1 MCGFCGYINKKEK
14 DSIKKM
20 NDAIIHRGPDDE
32 SYYKDDFIAM
42 GFRRLSIID
51 LKGGRQPMTNED
63 DSMIITFNGEI
74 YNFKEIKEDLIKKGH
89 KFKTNADT
97 EVILHGYEEYK
108 EKILDK
114 LRGMFAFAIWD
125 KNNQKLFCARDHF
138 GQKPFYYGI
147 FNNTFMYASEIKSML
162 YHPDFKKEVNKE
174 ALKPYLT
181 FQTSVLEETFFKGVY
196 KLRPGHYLKYDFKTN
211 KIETKEYYNIN
222 FKPKDQNFDKLVEK
236 IDDTIT
242 KSIDYHI
249 ISDVP
254 VGAYLSGG
262 IDSSYVVSYLKPD
275 KTFSVGFDYK
285 NFNEV
290 PMAKD
295 LSDMLNIQ
303 NKNELIN
310 SDDFFESID
319 KVQYYADEPT
329 ANLSAVP
336 LYFLSKLASKDV
348 KVVLSGEGADELF
361 GGYTSYDE
369 DIKLKKYRKL
379 PFFIRKA
386 LKTIVSPLPSFHGK
400 NFLTKGG
407 SKIEDYYVGN
417 AFIFD
422 NKEANKILTD
432 KYKSTLTYQEIT
444 KPYFDKVAGEDD
456 LTKMQYLDM
465 YFWLP
470 NDILLKADKM
480 SMANSLELRVP
491 ILDKEVFALAKT
503 IPTKYKLSHN
513 TTKYILRKAASKR
526 IPEEWYKRRKKGFP
540 VPIIKWFRE
549 EKYYS
554 IVKQIFEEDFTK
566 EFFDQKLLIKML
578 DEHYTSKKNHCRKLW
593 TVFVYLIWYKTFF
606 IDLKGWNKFSAFFTQ
621 IKSTAKYY

>member
-1 MCGFCGYINKKEK
+1 MCGFCGYLNKKNK
-14 DSIKKM
+14 DYIKQM
-20 NDAIIHRGPDDE
+20 NNAIVHRGPDDE
-32 SYYKDDFIAM
+32 AYYKDDFIAM

-51 LKGGRQPMTNED
+51 LKGGRQPIEYKD
-63 DSMIITFNGEI
+63 KVITFNGEI
-74 YNFKEIKEDLIKKGH
+74 YNFKEIKEDLLNKGYN
-89 KFKTNADT
+89 FKTKTDT
-97 EVILHGYEEYK
+97 EVILIGYEEYG

-114 LRGMFAFAIWD
+114 LRGMFAFVIWD
-125 KNNQKLFCARDHF
+125 KSKKVLFAARDHF
-138 GQKPFYYGI
+138 GQKPFYYANMNG
-147 FNNTFMYASEIKSML
+147 TFMYASEIKSLL
-162 YHPDFKKEVNKE
+162 YHPDFVKKINKE

-181 FQTSVLEETFFKGVY
+181 FQTSVLNETFFKGVY
-196 KLRPGHYLKYDFKTN
+196 KLKPGHYFIYDLDN
-211 KIETKEYYNIN
+211 DKIDIKEYYNIN
-222 FKPKDQNFDKLVEK
+222 FKPRKNDFDKTVKK

-295 LSDMLNIQ
+295 LSDILGIE

-319 KVQYYADEPT
+319 KVQYFADEPT

-361 GGYTSYDE
+361 GGYTSYEVD
-369 DIKLKKYRKL
+369 KTLMKYKKL
-379 PFFIRKA
+379 PFFIRKFI
-386 LKTIVSPLPSFHGK
+386 KTLISPLPSFHGK

-417 AFIFD
+417 AFIFN
-422 NKEANKILTD
+422 NKEANKILTE
-432 KYKSTLTYQEIT
+432 KYKNDIKYQDIT
-444 KPYFDKVAGEDD
+444 KPYYDKVKDEDD

-491 ILDKEVFALAKT
+491 ILDKEVFKLAKT
-503 IPTKYKLSHN
+503 IPSEYKLSHN

-554 IVKQIFEEDFTK
+554 IVKNIFEEDFTH

-578 DEHYTSKKNHCRKLW
+578 DEHYNCKKNNCRKLW
-593 TVFVYLIWYKTFF
+593 TIFVFLVWYKKFF
-606 IDLKGWNKFSAFFTQ
+606 VDFK
-621 IKSTAKYY
+621 KSEI

>member
-1 MCGFCGYINKKEK
+1 MCGFCGFINKKDKK
-14 DSIKKM
+14 DIKKM

-32 SYYKDDFIAM
+32 SYYKDDYIAM

-51 LKGGRQPMTNED
+51 LKGGKQPMSNED
-63 DSMIITFNGEI
+63 NSMIITFNGEI
-74 YNFKEIKEDLIKKGH
+74 YNFKELKKELLKKGH
-89 KFKTNADT
+89 IFKTNSDT
-97 EVILHGYEEYK
+97 EVILHGFEEYN

-114 LRGMFAFAIWD
+114 LRGMFAFVIWD
-125 KNNQKLFCARDHF
+125 KKNHTLFGARDHF
-138 GQKPFYYGI
+138 GQKPFYYANMNG
-147 FNNTFMYASEIKSML
+147 TFMYASEIKSLL
-162 YHPDFKKEVNKE
+162 YHEDFEKKVNEK

-196 KLRPGHYLKYDFKTN
+196 KLKPGHYLKYDFKSN

-222 FKPKDQNFDKLVEK
+222 FKPTVQNFDKLVDE
-236 IDDTIT
+236 IDKTIT
-242 KSIDYHI
+242 ESIDYHT

-254 VGAYLSGG
+254 IGAYLSGG
-262 IDSSYVVSYLKPD
+262 IDSSYVVSYLKPN
-275 KTFSVGFDYK
+275 KTFSVGFDYD

-295 LSDMLNIQ
+295 LSDLLNIQ
-303 NKNELIN
+303 NKSKIIN
-310 SDDFFESID
+310 ADDFFESID

-336 LYFLSKLASKDV
+336 LFFLSNLASKDV

-379 PFFIRKA
+379 PFFIRKTVKA
-386 LKTIVSPLPSFHGK
+386 LISPLPSFHGK

-422 NKEANKILTD
+422 NKEANKILSD
-432 KYKSTLTYQEIT
+432 KYKNKITYQDIT
-444 KPYFDKVAGEDD
+444 KPYYDKVKGRDD

-491 ILDKEVFALAKT
+491 ILDKEVFKLAKT
-503 IPTKYKLSHN
+503 IPSEYKLSHN
-513 TTKYILRKAASKR
+513 TTKYVLRKAASKR
-526 IPEEWYKRRKKGFP
+526 IPEQWYKRRKKGFP

-549 EKYYS
+549 EKYYN
-554 IVKQIFEEDFTK
+554 IVKNVFNEDFTK
-566 EFFDQKLLIKML
+566 EFFNQKDLIKML
-578 DEHYTSKKNHCRKLW
+578 DQHYNCKKNNCRKIW
-593 TVFVYLIWYKTFF
+593 TIYVFLVWYKKFF
-606 IDLKGWNKFSAFFTQ
+606 IEIN
-621 IKSTAKYY
+621 

>member
-147 FNNTFMYASEIKSML
+147 FNNTFMYASEIKSLL
-162 YHPDFKKEVNKE
+162 YHPDFKKEVNKD

-606 IDLKGWNKFSAFFTQ
+606 IDLKS
-621 IKSTAKYY
+621 

>member
-89 KFKTNADT
+89 IFKTNADT

-125 KNNQKLFCARDHF
+125 KKNQILFCARDHF
-138 GQKPFYYGI
+138 GQKPFYYGL
-147 FNNTFMYASEIKSML
+147 FNNTFMYASEIKSLL

-181 FQTSVLEETFFKGVY
+181 FQTSVLDETFFKGVY

-211 KIETKEYYNIN
+211 KTEIREYYNIN
-222 FKPKDQNFDKLVEK
+222 FKPQNQNFDKLVEK

-369 DIKLKKYRKL
+369 DIKLKEYRKL

-386 LKTIVSPLPSFHGK
+386 IKTIISPLPSFHGK

-422 NKEANKILTD
+422 NKEANRILSD
-432 KYKSTLTYQEIT
+432 KYKSSLTYQEIT
-444 KPYFDKVAGEDD
+444 KPYFDKVANEDD

-526 IPEEWYKRRKKGFP
+526 IPEAWYKRRKKGFP

-554 IVKQIFEEDFTK
+554 IVKEIFEEDFTK

-593 TVFVYLIWYKTFF
+593 TVFVFLVWYKTFF
-606 IDLKGWNKFSAFFTQ
+606 IDF
-621 IKSTAKYY
+621 KS

>member
-147 FNNTFMYASEIKSML
+147 FNNTFMYASEIKSLL
-162 YHPDFKKEVNKE
+162 YHPDFKKEVNKD

-196 KLRPGHYLKYDFKTN
+196 KLRPGHYLKYDLKTN

-606 IDLKGWNKFSAFFTQ
+606 IDLKS
-621 IKSTAKYY
+621 

>member
-63 DSMIITFNGEI
+63 DSMVITFNGEI
-74 YNFKEIKEDLIKKGH
+74 YNFKEIKEDLLKKGH

-147 FNNTFMYASEIKSML
+147 FNNTFMYASEIKSLL

-181 FQTSVLEETFFKGVY
+181 FQTSVLDETFFKGVY
-196 KLRPGHYLKYDFKTN
+196 KLKPGHYLTYDHKTN
-211 KIETKEYYNIN
+211 KIETKEYYDIN
-222 FKPKDQNFDKLVEK
+222 FKPKDQDFDKLVDK

-295 LSDMLNIQ
+295 LSEMLNIQ

-417 AFIFD
+417 AFIFN
-422 NKEANKILTD
+422 NKEANKILSD
-432 KYKSTLTYQEIT
+432 KYKSNLTYQEIT
-444 KPYFDKVAGEDD
+444 KPYFDKVKNEDD

-491 ILDKEVFALAKT
+491 ILDKEVFELAKT

-549 EKYYS
+549 EKYYT
-554 IVKQIFEEDFTK
+554 IVKEIFEEDFTK

-606 IDLKGWNKFSAFFTQ
+606 IDLKS
-621 IKSTAKYY
+621 

>member
-89 KFKTNADT
+89 KFKTNSDT

-147 FNNTFMYASEIKSML
+147 FNNTFMYASEIKSL
-162 YHPDFKKEVNKE
+162 LHHPDFKKEVNKE

-181 FQTSVLEETFFKGVY
+181 FQTSVLDETFFKGVY
-196 KLRPGHYLKYDFKTN
+196 KLRPSHYLTYDFKTN

-222 FKPKDQNFDKLVEK
+222 FKPKQQDFDKLVEK

-386 LKTIVSPLPSFHGK
+386 LKNIVSPLPSFHGK

-422 NKEANKILTD
+422 NKEANKILTE

-444 KPYFDKVAGEDD
+444 KPYFDKVAKEDD

-503 IPTKYKLSHN
+503 IPTNYKLSHD

-566 EFFDQKLLIKML
+566 EFFDQKQLIKML

-593 TVFVYLIWYKTFF
+593 TIFVYLVWYKTFF
-606 IDLKGWNKFSAFFTQ
+606 IDF
-621 IKSTAKYY
+621 KS

>member
-14 DSIKKM
+14 AHIKKM
-20 NDAIIHRGPDDE
+20 NDAIVHRGPDDE
-32 SYYKDDFIAM
+32 SYYKDENIAM

-51 LKGGRQPMTNED
+51 LNGGRQPISNKSENL
-63 DSMIITFNGEI
+63 IITFNGEI
-74 YNFKEIKEDLIKKGH
+74 YNFKEIKEDLKKKGYE
-89 KFKTNADT
+89 FKTKTDT
-97 EVILHGYEEYK
+97 EVILLGYEEYR

-114 LRGMFAFAIWD
+114 LRGMFAFVIWD
-125 KNNQKLFCARDHF
+125 KKNKTLFGARDHF
-138 GQKPFYYGI
+138 GQKPFYYANMNG
-147 FNNTFMYASEIKSML
+147 TFMYASEIKSFL
-162 YHPDFKKEVNKE
+162 YHPDFVKEVNKE

-181 FQTSVLEETFFKGVY
+181 FQTSVLNETFFKGVF
-196 KLRPGHYLKYDFKTN
+196 KLKPGHYFTYDMDKDKLDIF
-211 KIETKEYYNIN
+211 EYYNIN
-222 FKPKDQNFDKLVEK
+222 FKPTDQDLDELTDK
-236 IDDTIT
+236 IDATIT

-275 KTFSVGFDYK
+275 KTFSVGFDYE

-295 LSDMLNIQ
+295 LSDILGIE

-319 KVQYYADEPT
+319 KVQYFADEPT

-336 LYFLSKLASKDV
+336 LYFLSKLAAEDV

-361 GGYTSYDE
+361 GGYTSYEE
-369 DIKLKKYRKL
+369 DNLLKKYKKL
-379 PFFIRKA
+379 PFFIRKFFKI
-386 LKTIVSPLPSFHGK
+386 LVSPLPSFHGK
-400 NFLTKGG
+400 NFLTRGG
-407 SKIEDYYVGN
+407 SKVEDYYVGN

-422 NKEANKILTD
+422 NNEANKILTEG
-432 KYKSTLTYQEIT
+432 YKSDLKYQDIT
-444 KPYFDKVAGEDD
+444 KPYYDKVKDEDD

-503 IPTKYKLSHN
+503 IPSKYKLSHN
-513 TTKYILRKAASKR
+513 TTKYVLRKAASKR
-526 IPEEWYKRRKKGFP
+526 IPESWYKRRKKGFP

-549 EKYYS
+549 EKYYN
-554 IVKQIFEEDFTK
+554 IVKDIFEEEFTS

-578 DEHYTSKKNHCRKLW
+578 DEHYNSKKNNCRKLW
-593 TVFVYLIWYKTFF
+593 TIFVFLVWYKKFF
-606 IDLKGWNKFSAFFTQ
+606 IELKPE
-621 IKSTAKYY
+621 I

>member
-1 MCGFCGYINKKEK
+1 MCGFCGYINKKDK
-14 DSIKKM
+14 DQIKKM

-32 SYYKDDFIAM
+32 SYYKDDYIAM

-63 DSMIITFNGEI
+63 DTMVITYNGEI
-74 YNFKEIKEDLIKKGH
+74 YNFKEIKEDLLKKGH
-89 KFKTNADT
+89 IFKTSSDT

-114 LRGMFAFAIWD
+114 LRGMFAFVIWD
-125 KNNQKLFCARDHF
+125 KKNKTLFGARDHF
-138 GQKPFYYGI
+138 GQKPFYYANMNG
-147 FNNTFMYASEIKSML
+147 TFMYASEIKSLL
-162 YHPDFKKEVNKE
+162 YHEDFIKKVNEK

-181 FQTSVLEETFFKGVY
+181 FQTSVLDETFFKGVY
-196 KLRPGHYLKYDFKTN
+196 KLRPGHYFKYDFENN
-211 KIETKEYYNIN
+211 KLQIEEYYNIN
-222 FKPKDQNFDKLVEK
+222 FKPMVQDFDKLVNK

-285 NFNEV
+285 DFNEV

-295 LSDMLNIQ
+295 LSDMLGIQ

-310 SDDFFESID
+310 ADDFFESID

-369 DIKLKKYRKL
+369 DKTLKKYRKL
-379 PFFIRKA
+379 PFFIRK
-386 LKTIVSPLPSFHGK
+386 LIKNIVSPFPSFHGK

-407 SKIEDYYVGN
+407 SKLEDYYVGN

-422 NKEANKILTD
+422 NKEANNILSPAYQNDT
-432 KYKSTLTYQEIT
+432 TYQDIT
-444 KPYFDKVAGEDD
+444 KPYFDKVKGRDD

-503 IPTKYKLSHN
+503 IPSEYKLSHD
-513 TTKYILRKAASKR
+513 TTKYVLRKAAAKR
-526 IPEEWYKRRKKGFP
+526 IPEAWYKRRKKGFP

-549 EKYYS
+549 EKYYNT
-554 IVKQIFEEDFTK
+554 VKEVFEEDFTK
-566 EFFDQKLLIKML
+566 EFFNQEKLLKML

-593 TVFVYLIWYKTFF
+593 TVFVFLIWYKKFF
-606 IDLKGWNKFSAFFTQ
+606 VDFEKTEA
-621 IKSTAKYY
+621 

>member
-74 YNFKEIKEDLIKKGH
+74 YNFKEIKEDLLKKGH
-89 KFKTNADT
+89 TFKTNADT
-97 EVILHGYEEYK
+97 EVILHGFEEYK

-147 FNNTFMYASEIKSML
+147 FNDTFMYASEIKSLL

-181 FQTSVLEETFFKGVY
+181 FQTSVLDETFFKGVY
-196 KLRPGHYLKYDFKTN
+196 KLRPGHYLTYDFKTN
-211 KIETKEYYNIN
+211 KLETKEYYNIN
-222 FKPKDQNFDKLVEK
+222 FKPKDQDFDKLVNK

-295 LSDMLNIQ
+295 LSEMLNIQ

-417 AFIFD
+417 AFIF
-422 NKEANKILTD
+422 NNQEANKILSD
-432 KYKSTLTYQEIT
+432 KYKSDLTYQEIT
-444 KPYFDKVAGEDD
+444 KPYFDKVSGEDD

-491 ILDKEVFALAKT
+491 ILDKEVFNLAKT

-526 IPEEWYKRRKKGFP
+526 IPEAWYKRRKKGFP

-549 EKYYS
+549 EKYYN
-554 IVKQIFEEDFTK
+554 IVKEIFEEEYTK

-578 DEHYTSKKNHCRKLW
+578 NEHYTSKKNHCRKLW
-593 TVFVYLIWYKTFF
+593 TIFVYLIWYKTFF
-606 IDLKGWNKFSAFFTQ
+606 IDFKN
-621 IKSTAKYY
+621 

>member
-14 DSIKKM
+14 ESIKKM

-63 DSMIITFNGEI
+63 DTMIITFNGEI

-89 KFKTNADT
+89 TFKTNADT

-125 KNNQKLFCARDHF
+125 KNNKKLFCARDHF

-147 FNNTFMYASEIKSML
+147 FNDTFMYASEIKSLL

-196 KLRPGHYLKYDFKTN
+196 KLRPGHYLTYDFNTN
-211 KIETKEYYNIN
+211 KIEKKEYYNIN
-222 FKPKDQNFDKLVEK
+222 FKPKEQDFDKLVEK

-386 LKTIVSPLPSFHGK
+386 LKTLVSPLPSFHGK

-417 AFIFD
+417 AFIFN
-422 NKEANKILTD
+422 NKEANKILSD
-432 KYKSTLTYQEIT
+432 KYKSNLTYQEIT
-444 KPYFDKVAGEDD
+444 KPYFDKVANEDD

-549 EKYYS
+549 EKYYN
-554 IVKQIFEEDFTK
+554 IVKEIFEEDFTK

-593 TVFVYLIWYKTFF
+593 TVFVYLVWYKTFF
-606 IDLKGWNKFSAFFTQ
+606 ID
-621 IKSTAKYY
+621 IKS